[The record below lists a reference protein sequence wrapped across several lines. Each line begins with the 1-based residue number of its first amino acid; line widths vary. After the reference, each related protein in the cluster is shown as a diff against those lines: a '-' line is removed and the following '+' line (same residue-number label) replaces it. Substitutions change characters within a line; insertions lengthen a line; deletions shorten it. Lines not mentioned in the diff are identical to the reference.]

1 MTSPANEDDYIEETS
16 YVIMDLTAYRSEET
30 IRSLAHESNGLAI
43 SDMTDSQVFAQ
54 LGPEI
59 YRGDY
64 DDPVG
69 SYLLFEIEEK
79 KTEPSSLLPMLSS
92 MQQHYDNDN
101 DGLRQQQAKWQA
113 KYQYQVDK
121 VIKMKQVQLGP
132 KTEAVESDNEAPVE
146 EQTHFAPGTSMA
158 SFLQG

>member
-1 MTSPANEDDYIEETS
+1 
-16 YVIMDLTAYRSEET
+16 MDSAVY
-30 IRSLAHESNGLAI
+30 
-43 SDMTDSQVFAQ
+43 AQ

-79 KTEPSSLLPMLSS
+79 KTEPSSKTHTYCRHLLILVFLSHTGLLPMLSS
-92 MQQHYDNDN
+92 MQQHYDNEN
-101 DGLRQQQAKWQA
+101 DASRQQQAKWQA

-132 KTEAVESDNEAPVE
+132 KADPVESDEDAPPE
-146 EQTHFAPGTSMA
+146 EPPQFTPGSSMA

>member
-1 MTSPANEDDYIEETS
+1 MKDSPVYT
-16 YVIMDLTAYRSEET
+16 
-30 IRSLAHESNGLAI
+30 
-43 SDMTDSQVFAQ
+43 Q

-79 KTEPSSLLPMLSS
+79 KTEPSSKTHIHTHLRRTCSFSFLHISHTGLLPMLSS

-132 KTEAVESDNEAPVE
+132 KTEAVESDNETPAE
-146 EQTHFAPGTSMA
+146 EQPHFAPGTSMA
-158 SFLQG
+158 SFLQN